1 MKTPRFTKEY
11 KILSVSSLFFIQ
23 LFNSCKDKEQF
34 VYNISQ
40 ETKDYCVFQTSTWW
54 EYENINTHEVD
65 TYFITKV
72 ENKINPK
79 EDDER
84 SSQEIN
90 INYKRTLNNNEFVL
104 TINNIQWGT
113 DLLFLLGENHKNQPQ
128 QIVIQYFEM
137 KDTVFAYSS
146 DSITLIKH
154 QIEYKLSLTRKS
166 YPTVKEF
173 VRKNNINNLLAKKT
187 YWAKHIGVIRRE
199 MFDGSIWE
207 LKSYNI
213 IQ

>member
-1 MKTPRFTKEY
+1 
-11 KILSVSSLFFIQ
+11 
-23 LFNSCKDKEQF
+23 
-34 VYNISQ
+34 
-40 ETKDYCVFQTSTWW
+40 
-54 EYENINTHEVD
+54 
-65 TYFITKV
+65 
-72 ENKINPK
+72 
-79 EDDER
+79 
-84 SSQEIN
+84 
-90 INYKRTLNNNEFVL
+90 
-104 TINNIQWGT
+104 
-113 DLLFLLGENHKNQPQ
+113 
-128 QIVIQYFEM
+128 M

-154 QIEYKLSLTRKS
+154 QIEYKLSLTKKS